1 VSEDTRAQRAHPG
14 RRRHP
19 AGEVRLLPPAYRP
32 MTPEEEER
40 AVEALAGLLA
50 EAEQR
55 RARRPPRTRPVP

>member
-1 VSEDTRAQRAHPG
+1 
-14 RRRHP
+14 
-19 AGEVRLLPPAYRP
+19 